1 MVYYHHEHC
10 FFCLFPVQRLSI
22 NSQESAPMPPTV
34 TSALSILLFVIA
46 IIIISIIV
54 IIIISIIVI
63 IIISFVII
71 ITVFWSGLH
80 MTKPFSTSILDFAFV
95 IRTQKISWFFD
106 LEICTVSTKSWGAD
120 NISSHN
126 GQGLGG
132 DADRICQRPVLPQLA
147 KWRHQWNG
155 THTSDTTYSGSTFS
169 AKLSEFRIFTLIK
182 LSKKLLFQVEGVFS
196 TF

>member
-1 MVYYHHEHC
+1 
-10 FFCLFPVQRLSI
+10 
-22 NSQESAPMPPTV
+22 MPPTV
-34 TSALSILLFVIA
+34 TSALSILLFV
-46 IIIISIIV
+46 IV

-71 ITVFWSGLH
+71 ITVFWSGLD

-95 IRTQKISWFFD
+95 IRTQKVSCFLN

-132 DADRICQRPVLPQLA
+132 DADRICHRPVLLQPA

-155 THTSDTTYSGSTFS
+155 THTSDTTYPGSTFS
-169 AKLSEFRIFTLIK
+169 AKLSEFLPSLNCPRSYFSK
-182 LSKKLLFQVEGVFS
+182 LREFFPP
-196 TF
+196 FNNPP